1 MLTDT
6 PLDILLVEDD
16 LDLASTIVDYLELE
30 SIACDHAANG
40 VAGLTLI
47 RDNRYQAVILDIN
60 LPRMNGLSVC
70 ETMRSEGI
78 DTPVIMLTARDSL
91 DDKLEGFGSGADDYL
106 VKPFA
111 MEELVVRVRTL
122 AKRRSGQ
129 INRIRIEDLE
139 VDLQQRQ
146 AWRAGGLLKLSPIA
160 FKILEVLVR
169 SSPNPVSREQL
180 LQSVWGEDPPD
191 SNSLKVHMHHLR
203 KQVDSHRSCGL
214 IHTISSVGFVLKPST
229 EQPKSSD

>member
-1 MLTDT
+1 MLTDSQ
-6 PLDILLVEDD
+6 LDVLLVEDD
-16 LDLASTIVDYLELE
+16 LDLAATIVDYLELE
-30 SIACDHAANG
+30 SILCDHAANG
-40 VAGLTLI
+40 VAGLSLI
-47 RDNRYQAVILDIN
+47 RQNRYQAIILDIN

-70 ETMRSEGI
+70 EAMRTEGI

-122 AKRRSGQ
+122 SKRRSGQ
-129 INRIRIEDLE
+129 VNRFQVADLE
-139 VDLQQRQ
+139 VDLQHKQ
-146 AWRAGGLLKLSPIA
+146 ARRGERTLKLSPIA
-160 FKILEVLVR
+160 FRILEVLAR

-180 LQSVWGEDPPD
+180 VQSVWGEDPPD

-203 KQVDSHRSCGL
+203 KQVDDNTSANL
-214 IHTISSVGFVLKPST
+214 IHTISSVGFALKDPT
-229 EQPKSSD
+229 TTSSSGE